1 MLIFRILNQNG
12 EEQVI
17 SNLIDNY
24 EHLNPKSEW
33 GRAEEAR
40 EERIRTCEAEAV
52 AGAPV
57 RRSRG
62 GGRRCRRCGGGGRR
76 CPALLPSAQPPIA

>member
-1 MLIFRILNQNG
+1 MLIFRILNRNG

-52 AGAPV
+52 AGAGGAAATDGGALPCCPV
-57 RRSRG
+57 PSRQS
-62 GGRRCRRCGGGGRR
+62 
-76 CPALLPSAQPPIA
+76 PSSRLGFL